1 MVQTL
6 LGVPGM
12 SELVEALLSYTQRH
26 FARVDRLVR
35 ASFLVDYTLSAM
47 KVVLPDAAAAAEQP
61 AALELEVGQPG
72 PAGPAGSAEGA
83 ALQRQPAAQQAE
95 KALMHAE
102 AIKAAVH
109 ATGGAGPDR
118 AVLNEAEEAAEQDVL
133 MANGQADAL
142 VNGVAAGH
150 EGQQPE
156 DADMA
161 SADAEAAPQL
171 NGSQQRGRKKSKQS
185 NKQVTAAQDTL
196 RAVKL
201 AKPKQKKKHRV
212 SNISPSE

>member
-1 MVQTL
+1 MQTL

-35 ASFLVDYTLSAM
+35 ASFLVDYTLLAM
-47 KVVLPDAAAAAEQP
+47 NVVLQDAAAAAEQP
-61 AALELEVGQPG
+61 AALELGVGQPAPG
-72 PAGPAGSAEGA
+72 GFAGSAEGA

-95 KALMHAE
+95 KALMTAE

-109 ATGGAGPDR
+109 ATAGAGGDR
-118 AVLNEAEEAAEQDVL
+118 AVLTEAAEAAEEDVL
-133 MANGQADAL
+133 MANGQAESL
-142 VNGVAAGH
+142 VDGGTASH
-150 EGQQPE
+150 EEQQPE

-161 SADAEAAPQL
+161 SANAEAAPQL
-171 NGSQQRGRKKSKQS
+171 NGSKHRQRKKPKQS
-185 NKQVTAAQDTL
+185 NGQVTAVQDTL

-201 AKPKQKKKHRV
+201 AKPKQKKKHT
-212 SNISPSE
+212 SSKHQPL